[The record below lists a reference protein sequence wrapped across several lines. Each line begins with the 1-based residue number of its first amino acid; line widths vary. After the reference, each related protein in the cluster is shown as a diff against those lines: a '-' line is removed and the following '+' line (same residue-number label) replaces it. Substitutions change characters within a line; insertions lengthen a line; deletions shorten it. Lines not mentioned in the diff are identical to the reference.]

1 MAITQISQITARKGL
16 QIDLPQLAGAE
27 LGWSIDSR
35 RLWIGNGEISEGAPV
50 IGNTE
55 ILTEFSDILAVPVA
69 YTFKGEAA
77 GYIAQTGPTPGDP
90 IKQSIQS
97 WMDQWV
103 SVKDF
108 GATGNGVTD
117 DTAAINRA
125 LFQIYCV
132 DVNPQIRRAIFFP
145 AGVYR
150 VTSSIKIPPYATLYG
165 DGIESSIIQMD
176 IIRTLI
182 PVARTADSNQYTGP
196 NMGAG
201 GAISPRQITISDMS
215 FVNLNT
221 SSDVFLFENVVDC
234 RLNSVNFQ
242 GALVASQLNILSPF
256 TAAIRFSSTPAI
268 TTSNI
273 NFKEC
278 QFSGTTYGFNTAQP
292 TTGIEQLVQGVS
304 IDSCSFDMLHQGVV
318 IGMGA
323 DTTNSASGFRITN
336 NVFNSIYAQGILIG
350 TAQLNASG
358 YNIFYDVGNQLLG
371 LQNPCYAIIEFRSDN
386 NISVGD
392 MFARTDAYS
401 GIADPGTSFPRVLLN
416 DSTSIAITNSAQI
429 AVGTYIRQSGQIAEL
444 LDNTTSPSTVTS
456 VGGTQLAVN
465 TALVNAFTIDYSIV
479 RGAASRIGTLTVTPK
494 WVSTSP
500 TWSDDFVE
508 SSDLGVTFSV
518 VQPADVIYVQYTTS
532 STSYDGSMTYSIKHL

>member
-1 MAITQISQITARKGL
+1 
-16 QIDLPQLAGAE
+16 
-27 LGWSIDSR
+27 
-35 RLWIGNGEISEGAPV
+35 
-50 IGNTE
+50 
-55 ILTEFSDILAVPVA
+55 
-69 YTFKGEAA
+69 
-77 GYIAQTGPTPGDP
+77 
-90 IKQSIQS
+90 
-97 WMDQWV
+97 
-103 SVKDF
+103 
-108 GATGNGVTD
+108 
-117 DTAAINRA
+117 
-125 LFQIYCV
+125 
-132 DVNPQIRRAIFFP
+132 
-145 AGVYR
+145 
-150 VTSSIKIPPYATLYG
+150 
-165 DGIESSIIQMD
+165 
-176 IIRTLI
+176 
-182 PVARTADSNQYTGP
+182 
-196 NMGAG
+196 
-201 GAISPRQITISDMS
+201 MS